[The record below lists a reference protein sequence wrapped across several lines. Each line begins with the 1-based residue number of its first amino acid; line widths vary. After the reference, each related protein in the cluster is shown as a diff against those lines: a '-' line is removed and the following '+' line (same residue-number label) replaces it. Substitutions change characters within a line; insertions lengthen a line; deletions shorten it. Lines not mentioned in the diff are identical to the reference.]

1 MTRLTRLLLSAILLL
16 PSVALAQFDPT
27 THDHLLYH
35 VPFIALNGANYTQGV
50 SNDGAVADEAGE
62 LVGSIATG
70 IGGVTINAATMAP
83 STERRVPLAAVGGT
97 LGMVGTS
104 DRGVRHNST
113 SYANTIHQNRTVW
126 VIAFYSNAASATST
140 RSLIESTNLA
150 NPDATSA
157 QGFSLRTQQFVNTGS
172 TGGIYRKKTGAVM
185 RLLVKNATATPIVDL
200 TTEEDLD
207 AASEAL
213 HCFEAYVTPDGLSKA
228 RVDDG
233 RITYNLVQGDAGTG
247 NAAFA
252 MFFTNRASFSTQFQG
267 TLIAA
272 GVYSDYP
279 GDAARQE
286 WLNAA
291 AQVLGTYKTLSGSS
305 EIRVANHHINFS
317 KDQAGMPYCH
327 WWEAKRISGQ
337 TRSSGNEEGGNA
349 VFGDGVSTDYLGSVS
364 NWVGGPHRNETLA
377 SATVSIDGA
386 APVSYATGNIYQ
398 GNSSVQIVRN
408 TVMGVS
414 FDQRETLTLNRNQM
428 RVHTLLTRKGDSR
441 TISPLYYRTTR
452 DTTFEAFLAFN
463 AAGEVVHDSSV
474 TASDFTCDTGVIAI
488 AQWSPIPSTSNGTL
502 ALTTVTKGQDLNFT
516 TLIFYSANASRRIY
530 HRLNTGGGSNIPTG
544 TGSVEFET
552 LSKFYETDSD
562 SWKDLAASE
571 LDKILNGAG
580 GEGGNQRIGLGIG
593 IGLGSV
599 ERKSPAQRLATA
611 FNHEFSLAP

>member
-1 MTRLTRLLLSAILLL
+1 MNRLTTLLLAFVLLL

-27 THDHLLYH
+27 THDHLLYY
-35 VPFIALNGANYTQGV
+35 VPFQALNGAAYTQGV

-70 IGGVTINAATMAP
+70 IGGVTINAASAAP

-97 LGMVGTS
+97 LGMVGTT

-113 SYANTIHQNRTVW
+113 SYANTIHQNRKVW

-157 QGFSLRTQQFVNTGS
+157 QGFSVRSQQFTNTS
-172 TGGIYRKKTGAVM
+172 SVGGIYRKKTGAVM
-185 RLLVKNATATPIVDL
+185 RLLVKNTTATPIVDL
-200 TTEEDLD
+200 VTEEDLD

-286 WLNAA
+286 WLDAA

-317 KDQAGMPYCH
+317 RDQAGMPYCH
-327 WWEAKRISGQ
+327 WWESKRISGQ
-337 TRSSGNEEGGNA
+337 ARSSGNEEGGNV

-364 NWVGGPHRNETLA
+364 NWVGGPHRNETLD

-386 APVSYATGNIYQ
+386 AHTAYATGNIYQ
-398 GNSSVQIVRN
+398 GNGSVQIIRN
-408 TVMGVS
+408 TTMGIS
-414 FDQRETLTLNRNQM
+414 FDQVETMTLTRNAL
-428 RVHTLLTRKGDSR
+428 RVNTVLTRLNDAR
-441 TISPLYYRTTR
+441 TVNPLYFRTSR
-452 DTTFEAFLAFN
+452 DTYFEDFLAFD
-463 AAGEVVHDSSV
+463 ATGATIHDSSV
-474 TASDFTCDTGVIAI
+474 TAAEFECDPGVIAI
-488 AQWSPIPSTSNGTL
+488 AQWNPNTL
-502 ALTTVTKGQDLNFT
+502 TMALTTVMKGRELDFT
-516 TLIFYSANASRRIY
+516 TLIFYSANSSRRIY
-530 HRLNTGGGSNIPTG
+530 HRLNSGDIPTG
-544 TGSVEFET
+544 TASVEFEV
-552 LSKFYETDSD
+552 LSKFYTTTAEA
-562 SWKDLAASE
+562 WKALAASE
-571 LDKILNGAG
+571 LAAILAPPKGRG
-580 GEGGNQRIGLGIG
+580 GIGLGIG

-599 ERKSPAQRLATA
+599 ERKSPAEEFLAA
-611 FNHEFSLAP
+611 ARANQFSLAP